1 MKYPVNLDI
10 QTDLIRLISKI
21 NSLHNQDQILLNLS
35 LCKHTIEHELSLLS
49 AINTRSSED
58 GL

>member
-10 QTDLIRLISKI
+10 QTDLIRLIAKI
-21 NSLHNQDQILLNLS
+21 NSLSEQEQVLLNLS
-35 LCKHTIEHELSLLS
+35 LCKHTIEHELSILS
-49 AINTRSSED
+49 AINTRSPQD

>member
-21 NSLHNQDQILLNLS
+21 NTLSNQEQILLNLS
-35 LCKHTIEHELSLLS
+35 LCKHTIEHELSLMS
-49 AINTRSSED
+49 SISSRSYED